1 MVTDSSGS
9 SVLSTT
15 MRIQAQR
22 EAEPARIG
30 VFDRIRAALSRR
42 PLAVD
47 ALLYLGC
54 ACYALVM
61 ATTDK
66 HFGYRVWGAFA
77 VAGYGLAL
85 VHTCWLLLT
94 PNARPS
100 RRRSRW
106 VGVGAIGVV
115 GMLAPMV
122 TLLVRREASG
132 GDWTDVERLWNAQ
145 PEVWVIERSADTLL
159 HTGSPYLDIAALDRA
174 PHVHDYTPYGP
185 VMALFGLPRALLGGS
200 PVTDVLTD
208 ARVVFALVAVGCV
221 VAALRLLRVPS
232 VPIRGAQLAAVFPLT
247 ALTWATAGPDL
258 AIVGLIVLAVALAAT
273 DRPVSAAL
281 VCAFVTSAKLIAAP
295 AAVVAGFVVTS
306 RLGGRALA
314 RFAVVFVGVTA
325 LVTVPVYL
333 VNPGAFVEHVLLFPA
348 GLGEVASPAA
358 SPLPGRLIASTGP
371 VGTVIAL
378 LLLIAAGLAVL
389 LWLIRRPP
397 RTAADA
403 ALRIAVGLAA
413 FTLLTT
419 ATRFGYLV
427 YVSVLLGAVL
437 VFRNRTSAPLG
448 AEGPGS
454 GHHGDPISS
463 TSS

>member
-1 MVTDSSGS
+1 MGT
-9 SVLSTT
+9 
-15 MRIQAQR
+15 QAQQG
-22 EAEPARIG
+22 AEPTPVSAFSRL
-30 VFDRIRAALSRR
+30 RSALGRR

-61 ATTDK
+61 ALTDK

-94 PNARPS
+94 PNARHS
-100 RRRSRW
+100 RSRSRW
-106 VGVGAIGVV
+106 VGVGAFGVV

-132 GDWTDVERLWNAQ
+132 GDWTDAEGLWNAQ
-145 PEVWVIERSADTLL
+145 PEVWVIERAASTLMDTG
-159 HTGSPYLDIAALDRA
+159 TPYLDIAALDRA
-174 PHVHDYTPYGP
+174 PIVHDYTPYGP
-185 VMALFGLPRALLGGS
+185 VMAVFGLPRALLGGS
-200 PVTDVLTD
+200 PFLDVLTD
-208 ARVVFALVAVGCV
+208 ARVVFALVAAVCV
-221 VAALRLLRVPS
+221 IASLRLLRVPS
-232 VPIRGAQLAAVFPLT
+232 VPVRGAQLAAVFPLT

-258 AIVGLIVLAVALAAT
+258 AIVGLIVLTVALAAT
-273 DRPVSAAL
+273 DRPGWAAL
-281 VCAFVTSAKLIAAP
+281 ACALVTSAKLIAAP
-295 AAVVAGFVVTS
+295 AAVVAGFLVAS

-314 RFAVVFVGVTA
+314 RFTAVFVGVTA

-333 VNPGAFVEHVLLFPA
+333 VNPRAFVEHVLLFPA

-378 LLLIAAGLAVL
+378 VLLAAAGLAVL

-437 VFRNRTSAPLG
+437 VFRNRATAPLG
-448 AEGPGS
+448 TGGPGS
-454 GHHGDPISS
+454 GTHGDPVPL